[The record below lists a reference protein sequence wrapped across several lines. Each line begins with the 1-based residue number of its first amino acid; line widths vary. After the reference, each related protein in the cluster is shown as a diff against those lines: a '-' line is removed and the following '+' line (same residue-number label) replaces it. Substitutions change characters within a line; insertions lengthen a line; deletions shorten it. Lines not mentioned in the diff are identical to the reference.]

1 MSSTTKQLRGFYDR
15 KGVKWNLPTEAGT
28 EVPSVEIAEIEQ
40 SLVGKVDVI
49 EDPAL
54 AAGNFASINSKGG
67 IANSGKKASD
77 FLPATPIDTTPT
89 ANSDNLVTSGGV
101 KDALDGKQNTLTF
114 DAIPTDSSTNP
125 VTSGGVNAA
134 LNGKA
139 DVNHS
144 HNVSEIT
151 GMDTA
156 LKSKIQDGDNLIQ
169 VSGDDTDG
177 EIIIN
182 MRSEGDEGEGEDN
195 EFYIGVD
202 KLNDILHPATTP
214 TSGSSKLIT
223 SGGVFAA
230 LAGLFPRIVSTLP
243 AASGAAVG
251 DEYLY
256 VGQSGVSRQFGQT
269 YQCQEKYKA
278 DCTLNSS
285 TQDEQEKSGVLN
297 RCKTLRSV
305 TGGKY
310 IMRSYSESGDN
321 YSVNL
326 DVYPN
331 SLSVSLSDL
340 YAAIVTDIE
349 SNVQRASINVDD
361 HSDQSAS
368 NRKEWVAKFSQE
380 IVPVY

>member
-1 MSSTTKQLRGFYDR
+1 MSEQS
-15 KGVKWNLPTEAGT
+15 T
-28 EVPSVEIAEIEQ
+28 EVKGFKNSV
-40 SLVGKVDVI
+40 LGKVLFKI
-49 EDPAL
+49 
-54 AAGNFASINSKGG
+54 ASIAG
-67 IANSGKKASD
+67 
-77 FLPATPIDTTPT
+77 L
-89 ANSDNLVTSGGV
+89 
-101 KDALDGKQNTLTF
+101 QE
-114 DAIPTDSSTNP
+114 
-125 VTSGGVNAA
+125 A

-139 DVNHS
+139 AANHT

-156 LKSKIQDGDNLIQ
+156 LKSKIQDGDNLIEI
-169 VSGDDTDG
+169 SGDDTDG

-182 MRSEGDEGEGEDN
+182 LRSEGDEGEGEDN

-202 KLNDILHPATTP
+202 KLNNILHPTATP
-214 TSGSSKLIT
+214 TQGSSKLIT
-223 SGGVFAA
+223 SGGVYAA

-278 DCTLNSS
+278 ECTINGY
-285 TQDEQEKSGVLN
+285 TQDVQEISGVLN
-297 RCKTLRSV
+297 HCKTLRSV

-310 IMRSYSESGDN
+310 IMRSYRVSGDDYTVELN
-321 YSVNL
+321 
-326 DVYPN
+326 VYPN
-331 SLSVSLSDL
+331 STSIALYDL
-340 YAAIVTDIE
+340 YAAIVADIITAE
-349 SNVQRASINVDD
+349 SQANITVDD

-368 NRKEWVAKFSQE
+368 KRKEWVAKFSQE